1 MTESDHETTLET
13 GPEQGDDASSKRRRS
28 GWIGLLVF
36 LAGTALVYSAA
47 GWAGVHAGELLMA
60 DQPSVRELQEHS
72 FALTSRVHAADGTEI
87 YSFAAEKR
95 DYARFEDISPWL
107 IQGLIATEDEQF
119 WEHRGLNWQGIVRAA
134 LHDLKLSIEQGRVV
148 LAQGGSSITQQLAKQ
163 LYLSPE
169 KKLERKIKEALL
181 AIQIEKNFRKEEIL
195 EMYLNQVFLGHRR
208 HGVEAASQYYFG
220 KGVGEVSLPEA
231 ALLAGLPQA
240 PSRYSPRS
248 NAKEA
253 TARRDHVL
261 DRMAVVGYITQAEAD
276 EAKATPLLLATTERE
291 KRIRTQQAAP
301 YFVEEIRRELVGELG
316 DAVNTGGLEIKT
328 TLRMDT
334 QRAATRA
341 VRDGLRALDRRV
353 HGFRPIE
360 RNVLEDEAL
369 VAAGVTPE
377 TYEHP
382 LWLVEPEV
390 DGVIPGV
397 VLASGDERAIIRIGE
412 RELELEPAAI
422 EWTKKKRVS
431 QVLRRGDLAPFK
443 IAVDE
448 DSGEWSVVQ
457 LEQDPPFEAALVA
470 IDVASGEI
478 LAMVGGYDY
487 SRSEFNKVTQAKRQ
501 VGSAFKPIYFA
512 AALEDGLSPGTG
524 VMDEPTVFLMPWTGQ
539 EYAPENYY
547 IRYYGRVTV
556 RETMERSLNI
566 ASVRLLNFVGYD
578 RTIDLAHAMGVS
590 APLKAFPSMAL
601 GAFEVT
607 LLEMTS
613 AYSVFPN
620 GGLRVAPRLIR
631 SVHDPKGNLIYE
643 PDPRVRE
650 VLSPEAAFQM
660 TQVLRGV
667 VQAPHGTARR
677 ARKLGRPVAGK
688 TGTTDDYSD
697 AWFIGFTP
705 SMAVGVWVGYEKDKK
720 SICKKCAGGSTA
732 LPIWADFVDEVLKD
746 TPPEQ
751 FEAPSG
757 IDFVAVDRST
767 GLRASLVCPKDRVF
781 LEALRSDAPL
791 PPTCTDAHHQRL
803 RLPQCLQRFPLDV
816 NGVLVVDSEELLFQL
831 EEEATGCTIIVDP
844 IQRQVVLPTLR
855 SLDGPLML
863 PYRLQQEV
871 YFPGLAQES
880 VEELMEQDP
889 RSLERG
895 VLGDFDVLDGRTV
908 VVVRNGDSKYR

>member
-1 MTESDHETTLET
+1 VSEQDDEKAPET
-13 GPEQGDDASSKRRRS
+13 GTETQSGAPPRRRRS
-28 GWIGLLVF
+28 AWIGLAVF
-36 LAGTALVYSAA
+36 LTGTVIVYGAA

-60 DQPSVRELQEHS
+60 DQPSVRELQEHD

-95 DYARFEDISPWL
+95 DYASYEEINPWV
-107 IQGLIATEDEQF
+107 IEGLIATEDEQF
-119 WEHRGLNWQGIVRAA
+119 WEHRGLNWQGIARAA
-134 LHDLKLSIEQGRVV
+134 LHDAKLSIEKGRIV

-220 KGVGEVSLPEA
+220 KSAGQVNLPEA

-240 PSRYSPRS
+240 PSRYSPR
-248 NAKEA
+248 NNVPAA
-253 TARRDHVL
+253 TARRNHVL
-261 DRMAVVGYITQAEAD
+261 DRMATVGYITQEEAD
-276 EAKATPLLLATTERE
+276 EAKATPIQLETSERE
-291 KRIRTQQAAP
+291 RRIRTQQAAP

-316 DAVNTGGLEIKT
+316 DAVNTGGLEIET
-328 TLRMDT
+328 TLRMDV

-341 VRDGLRALDRRV
+341 VRDGLRALDQRV

-360 RNVLEDEAL
+360 LNVLDDPEL
-369 VAAGVTPE
+369 AAEGVTPE

-397 VLASGDERAIIRIGE
+397 VLASGDDRAVVRIGE
-412 RELELEPAAI
+412 RELQLEREAI
-422 EWTKKKRVS
+422 AWTKKKRIS
-431 QVLRRGDLAPFK
+431 EVLRRGDIAPFK

-448 DSGEWSVVQ
+448 DSGDWSVVQ

-487 SRSEFNKVTQAKRQ
+487 SRSEFNKVTQARRQ

-512 AALEDGLSPGTG
+512 AALEEGLSPGTG
-524 VMDEPTVFLMPWTGQ
+524 VMDEPTVFLMPWTG
-539 EYAPENYY
+539 EDYRPENYY
-547 IRYYGRVTV
+547 VRYYGRVTM

-566 ASVRLLNFVGYD
+566 ASVRLMNFVGYD
-578 RTIDLAHAMGVS
+578 KTIDLAREMGVTGDLR
-590 APLKAFPSMAL
+590 PFPSMAL
-601 GAFEVT
+601 GAFEST

-620 GGLRVAPRLIR
+620 GGLRVAPRLLR
-631 SVHDPKGNLIYE
+631 SVRDPKGNLIYE
-643 PDPRVRE
+643 PNPRVRE
-650 VLSPEAAFQM
+650 VISPEAAFQM
-660 TQVLRGV
+660 TQILRGV

-677 ARKLGRPVAGK
+677 ARELGRPVAGK
-688 TGTTDDYSD
+688 TGTTDEYSD
-697 AWFIGFTP
+697 AWFVGFTP

-720 SICKKCAGGSTA
+720 SLCKKCAGGSTA
-732 LPIWADFVDEVLKD
+732 LPIWVDFVDQVLGD
-746 TPPEQ
+746 SPVEQ
-751 FEAPSG
+751 FEAPGG
-757 IDFVAVDRST
+757 IDFVAVDRQT
-767 GLRASLVCPKDRVF
+767 GLRASLSCPKDQVF
-781 LEALRSDAPL
+781 LEALRSDQPL

-844 IQRQVVLPTLR
+844 IQRQVVMPMLR
-855 SLDGPLML
+855 TGEGPLTL

-871 YFPGLAQES
+871 YFPDLAQES
-880 VEELMEQDP
+880 VEELMEHDP
-889 RSLERG
+889 RALRRG
-895 VLGDFDVLDGRTV
+895 VLRDFDVLDGRTV
-908 VVVRNGDSKYR
+908 VVVRNEDSKYK